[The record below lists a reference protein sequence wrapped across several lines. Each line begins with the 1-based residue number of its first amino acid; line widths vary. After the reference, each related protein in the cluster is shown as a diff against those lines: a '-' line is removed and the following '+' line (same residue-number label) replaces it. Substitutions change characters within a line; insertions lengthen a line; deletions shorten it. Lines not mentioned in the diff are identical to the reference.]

1 MKRKALVVANWKMH
15 GQRTWIDAF
24 VQEFLQL
31 LVAHQSVDVVL
42 CPPAVYLMQLEA
54 LLNNGVAKSGVIKSG
69 TVKLGAQNL
78 YFEVQGAYTGEVS
91 AQMLQDCG
99 CSYVLVGH
107 SERRVLFSETDALV
121 ATKFNAVRK
130 SSALIPILCVGE
142 NAAERQAGLTEAT
155 IQRQIDA
162 VLLQFGIEAFN
173 NSVVAYEPVWA
184 IGTGNTAT
192 PQQAQAVH
200 EFVRGYLASYDRDVA
215 DRMSILYGGSVKADN
230 AAVLAVEKD
239 IDGALV
245 GGASLVAREFG
256 AICAGFAG

>member
-1 MKRKALVVANWKMH
+1 MKRKALVAANWKMH

-24 VQEFLQL
+24 VQEFLRLSVVQKT
-31 LVAHQSVDVVL
+31 AQESVDVVL
-42 CPPAVYLMQLEA
+42 CPPAVYLMQLQT
-54 LLNNGVAKSGVIKSG
+54 LLKNSAI
-69 TVKLGAQNL
+69 KLGAQNL
-78 YFEVQGAYTGEVS
+78 YFEIQGAYTGEVS
-91 AQMLQDCG
+91 ALMLQDCG

-107 SERRVLFSETDALV
+107 SERRVLFNETDELV

-130 SSALIPILCVGE
+130 SSALIPMLCVGE
-142 NAAERQAGLTEAT
+142 NAAERQAGLTET
-155 IQRQIDA
+155 TLRRQIDA

-173 NSVVAYEPVWA
+173 DSVIAYEPVWA

-200 EFVRGYLASYDRDVA
+200 EFVRSYLASYDRDVA
-215 DRMSILYGGSVKADN
+215 ARTPILYGGSVKAAN
-230 AAVLAVEKD
+230 AAALAAEKD

-245 GGASLVAREFG
+245 GGASLMAKEFD